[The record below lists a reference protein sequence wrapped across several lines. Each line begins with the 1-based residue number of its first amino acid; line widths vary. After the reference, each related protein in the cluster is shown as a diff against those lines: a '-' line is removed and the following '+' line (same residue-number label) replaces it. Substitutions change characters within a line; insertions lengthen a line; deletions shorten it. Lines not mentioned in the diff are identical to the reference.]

1 MDPGIVNALILS
13 GLFLSLFAVAELL
26 YHCGKVRVEF
36 TRKIVHTGTGLLA
49 LLFPLMLDNHWWVL
63 ALCTTFTIL
72 LICSER
78 FRLLRSIH
86 AIDRRSVGSLA
97 YPVAVYGCYLSYTIL
112 NNQLI
117 YYYLPILILALSDP
131 LAALSG
137 KRWPLGAYQ
146 IRGAHKTI
154 VGSLFFFVSAYL
166 IMLVSCLIFRYPLQ
180 GQELLVLALLSVITA
195 LTEALSRDGYDN
207 VTIPFTVSV
216 GFYILDTLII

>member
-1 MDPGIVNALILS
+1 METGIVNALILS

-26 YHCGKVRVEF
+26 YHCCKVRAEF
-36 TRKIVHTGTGLLA
+36 TRKIVHAGTGLLA

-63 ALCTTFTIL
+63 VLCTSFTIL
-72 LICSER
+72 LICSVH

-97 YPVAVYGCYLSYTIL
+97 YPVAVYGCYLSYTFL

-117 YYYLPILILALSDP
+117 YYYLPILILAISDP

-146 IRGAHKTI
+146 IRGAHKTML
-154 VGSLFFFVSAYL
+154 GSLFFFISAYL

-180 GQELLVLALLSVITA
+180 GQELLVLALLSIITA

-207 VTIPFTVSV
+207 VTIPFAVSA
-216 GFYILDTLII
+216 GFYIFDTLII

>member
-1 MDPGIVNALILS
+1 METGIVNALILS

-26 YHCGKVRVEF
+26 YHCCKVRAEF
-36 TRKIVHTGTGLLA
+36 TRKIVHAGTGLLA

-63 ALCTTFTIL
+63 VLCTSFTIL
-72 LICSER
+72 LICSVH

-97 YPVAVYGCYLSYTIL
+97 YPVAVYGCYLSYTFL

-117 YYYLPILILALSDP
+117 YYYLPILILAISDP

-146 IRGAHKTI
+146 IREHTRQWS
-154 VGSLFFFVSAYL
+154 VPFSFYQCLFDYAGFLPYIPVS
-166 IMLVSCLIFRYPLQ
+166 FT
-180 GQELLVLALLSVITA
+180 GTGTA
-195 LTEALSRDGYDN
+195 AIST
-207 VTIPFTVSV
+207 PFHYHSSDR
-216 GFYILDTLII
+216 GIEP